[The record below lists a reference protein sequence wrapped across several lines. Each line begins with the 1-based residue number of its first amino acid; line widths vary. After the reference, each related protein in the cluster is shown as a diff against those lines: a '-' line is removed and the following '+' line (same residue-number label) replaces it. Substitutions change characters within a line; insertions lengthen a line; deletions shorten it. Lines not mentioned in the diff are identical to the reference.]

1 MLPRW
6 IRWPL
11 EFSLGYRAAVAHQ
24 LPRAGEAGYLAQL
37 RGNRYRRDLRNAA
50 QRLQVLDHLLQRWR
64 GQLDRL
70 RNGLLQ
76 ALDPL
81 SRVLDFVQI
90 IQPRGL
96 LRHLLEAKLP
106 HPDQVGLRPRLHAR
120 RRTLPRAQQK
130 LAQPMPRP

>member
-1 MLPRW
+1 MRRRCALPVLVMLPRW
-6 IRWPL
+6 D
-11 EFSLGYRAAVAHQ
+11 SLAAGVLPGYRAAVAHQ
-24 LPRAGEAGYLAQL
+24 LPRAGEARYLAQL

-81 SRVLDFVQI
+81 SHVLDFV
-90 IQPRGL
+90 
-96 LRHLLEAKLP
+96 
-106 HPDQVGLRPRLHAR
+106 
-120 RRTLPRAQQK
+120 
-130 LAQPMPRP
+130 